1 MIGILKGLA
10 TTFSTFTRRPVTIQY
25 PDEKHELSERQR
37 SFPVLTWDFDHD
49 EPFCTGCNICVRN
62 CPVDCMT
69 AVMHDNPK
77 HPEGTS
83 DRRKIIEKFW
93 IDYARCMRC
102 NICIEVCPFEAITM
116 DNTWEGHEHSAYDR
130 RDLHKDIE
138 DLLEASK
145 SGRLPN
151 PFRPLDNIETNAA
164 VAEGE
169 EPPAIGFAGARPE
182 AQDAQAER
190 IAQGLGAA
198 IQEREPE
205 VQAQAATAAAGA
217 TAEDDEVAS
226 PLAAQAA
233 RTPHEGGARGARR
246 ARSGRGERRDD
257 RRPAPLRQR
266 DVHGDHGR
274 ARAPHRHAPARSRR
288 GGAPAAAAAPAGDVG
303 DPNSPR
309 KIRARRMKRGA
320 GRARAH
326 REGRGGSGGA
336 PADAERHGERPLQGD
351 HGERPGARGR
361 GSGSGARRRPRC
373 RGGAGRPEL
382 AAQAA
387 RAPHEGGARRARA
400 RREGRAHPRGHRRD
414 HYRARRYRSV
424 RRRQRRGRQ
433 RVTTEILWWIFA
445 VAIVAVSAGVVFA
458 RTVIHSAIFLIL
470 SLAGVGAMY
479 LFLTIEFIALVQ
491 FLIYGG
497 AVTVLILLALMLTRM
512 GSRRDG
518 PSRRRA
524 CRRHSGHSWRRGLMA
539 TLIGVAVATAWPGDT
554 RPERGGRLD
563 REPSVTQ
570 MFQHYGAPFMITAA
584 LLLVAFIGA
593 IVIARQE
600 DED

>member
-10 TTFSTFTRRPVTIQY
+10 TTLSTFARRPVTIQY

-102 NICIEVCPFEAITM
+102 NICIEVCPFEAIAM

-151 PFRPLDNIETNAA
+151 PFRPLDSIEANAA
-164 VAEGE
+164 LAEGE
-169 EPPAIGFAGARPE
+169 EAPAPGFSGARPE
-182 AQDAQAER
+182 AQEAQAER

-226 PLAAQAA
+226 LSPRKL
-233 RTPHEGGARGARR
+233 RARR
-246 ARSGRGERRDD
+246 MKAEREARAEREAGEVSAETIASLRRYASEMYTEITGEPVPPIGT
-257 RRPAPLRQR
+257 PAP
-266 DVHGDHGR
+266 
-274 ARAPHRHAPARSRR
+274 APAA
-288 GGAPAAAAAPAGDVG
+288 APAAAAAPTGDVG

-309 KIRARRMKRGA
+309 KIRARRMKAERTARGHIEQGEEVPAEILQTLNDTESALYREITGNDPSPA
-320 GRARAH
+320 GAAPPA
-326 REGRGGSGGA
+326 A
-336 PADAERHGERPLQGD
+336 PAAPAAAGAQGD
-351 HGERPGARGR
+351 PN
-361 GSGSGARRRPRC
+361 SPRK
-373 RGGAGRPEL
+373 L
-382 AAQAA
+382 
-387 RAPHEGGARRARA
+387 RA
-400 RREGRAHPRGHRRD
+400 RRMKAERTAREHVERG
-414 HYRARRYRSV
+414 
-424 RRRQRRGRQ
+424 
-433 RVTTEILWWIFA
+433 E
-445 VAIVAVSAGVVFA
+445 AIPEDV
-458 RTVIHSAIFLIL
+458 
-470 SLAGVGAMY
+470 
-479 LFLTIEFIALVQ
+479 
-491 FLIYGG
+491 
-497 AVTVLILLALMLTRM
+497 
-512 GSRRDG
+512 
-518 PSRRRA
+518 
-524 CRRHSGHSWRRGLMA
+524 
-539 TLIGVAVATAWPGDT
+539 VATIT
-554 RPERGGRLD
+554 ELGGTL
-563 REPSVTQ
+563 P
-570 MFQHYGAPFMITAA
+570 TADDA
-584 LLLVAFIGA
+584 GGGGGSA
-593 IVIARQE
+593 
-600 DED
+600 

>member
-102 NICIEVCPFEAITM
+102 NICIEVCPFEAIAM

-151 PFRPLDNIETNAA
+151 PFRPLDSIETNAA
-164 VAEGE
+164 LAEGE

-226 PLAAQAA
+226 LSPRKL
-233 RTPHEGGARGARR
+233 RARR
-246 ARSGRGERRDD
+246 MKAEREARAEREAGEVSEETIASLRRYASEMYTEITGEPVPPIGT
-257 RRPAPLRQR
+257 PAP
-266 DVHGDHGR
+266 
-274 ARAPHRHAPARSRR
+274 AAATA
-288 GGAPAAAAAPAGDVG
+288 APAAAAAPAGDVG

-309 KIRARRMKRGA
+309 KVRARRMKAERGA
-320 GRARAH
+320 
-326 REGRGGSGGA
+326 REHIEKGEEVPAELLQTLNDTESALYKEITGNDPA
-336 PADAERHGERPLQGD
+336 PAGAAPAAAPAAAPTAAGAQGD
-351 HGERPGARGR
+351 PN
-361 GSGSGARRRPRC
+361 SPRK
-373 RGGAGRPEL
+373 L
-382 AAQAA
+382 
-387 RAPHEGGARRARA
+387 RA
-400 RREGRAHPRGHRRD
+400 RRMKAERT
-414 HYRARRYRSV
+414 AREHV
-424 RRRQRRGRQ
+424 EKG
-433 RVTTEILWWIFA
+433 EPIPED
-445 VAIVAVSAGVVFA
+445 IVATITELGGTLPTAEDSGGGGSA
-458 RTVIHSAIFLIL
+458 
-470 SLAGVGAMY
+470 
-479 LFLTIEFIALVQ
+479 
-491 FLIYGG
+491 
-497 AVTVLILLALMLTRM
+497 
-512 GSRRDG
+512 
-518 PSRRRA
+518 
-524 CRRHSGHSWRRGLMA
+524 
-539 TLIGVAVATAWPGDT
+539 
-554 RPERGGRLD
+554 
-563 REPSVTQ
+563 
-570 MFQHYGAPFMITAA
+570 
-584 LLLVAFIGA
+584 
-593 IVIARQE
+593 
-600 DED
+600 